1 MWRLIKMLDEILKFD
16 DGPVG
21 YERSGRGHIKMKG
34 HSVPYSIMQK
44 EWDFL
49 HNIVVD
55 NNLKRGFELATAFGI
70 SGSAIGTAFK
80 KTGGKFVTM
89 DAYVEEKYDNAGKY
103 ENFERQVY
111 EQSDGYKSV
120 KYLVEKLELQNTMF
134 PEIGWSPDD
143 VGSIIS
149 KHFTEKLDFVFLDA
163 GHFEGQMI
171 KDIDAIKPHLAEKFV
186 FVFHDIYAWSCIEKV
201 HEHAQKVLGKRIE
214 IKLPYPQGENMGVIS
229 TL

>member
-1 MWRLIKMLDEILKFD
+1 MLEEILKFD

-34 HSVPYSIMQK
+34 HAVPYSIMQK

-49 HNIVVD
+49 HNIVVE
-55 NNLKRGFELATAFGI
+55 NNLQRGFELATAFGI

-103 ENFERQVY
+103 EHFEKEVY
-111 EQSDGYKSV
+111 DKSDGYKSV
-120 KYLVEKLELQNTMF
+120 KYLVEKFGLQDTMF

-143 VGSIIS
+143 VGSIIG

-171 KDIDAIKPHLAEKFV
+171 KDIDAIKPHLAEKFA
-186 FVFHDIYAWSCIEKV
+186 FVFHDIYPWSCTEKV
-201 HEHAQKVLGKRIE
+201 HSHVREVFGKSIVIE
-214 IKLPYPQGENMGVIS
+214 LPYPQGENMGVIKN
-229 TL
+229 L